1 MFKIEEWNIVGGFLA
16 GLIITWFFIPTI
28 IRIAHIKKFIDK
40 PDTRKAHTVDTPM
53 LGGIAIFAGLL
64 IAMLVFVNHN
74 SWNYLRFYAAGLFIL
89 FFVGLKDDILLI
101 EPLKKLGAQLIAVLL
116 VCVPGGL
123 SLSSLHGFMGIWTIP
138 PIPGTLLTIFVM
150 LVIINA
156 FNLID
161 GIDGLASGIG
171 IIASVTFGILFLF
184 AGDMTYTILS
194 FTLAGTLIAYFRF
207 NISKGDNKIFMGDT
221 GSLLIGLIMAIL
233 AVRFNEFHANLAWG
247 ERFVSAPAISIGILI
262 VPLFD
267 TLRIF
272 AVRVL
277 RGKSPFQA
285 DRNHVHHR
293 MLMLGLS
300 HLQSTGIILGINL
313 LFIAFVLL
321 ADPWGIGTLM
331 LIITPIAGLLS
342 VVPLILFNMRNRE
355 HSHQESISEPAGH

>member
-1 MFKIEEWNIVGGFLA
+1 MFKIEEWNIAGGFLA

-40 PDTRKAHTVDTPM
+40 PDTRKAHTVETPM

-74 SWNYLRFYAAGLFIL
+74 SWNFLRFYAAGLFIL

-101 EPLKKLGAQLIAVLL
+101 DPLKKLGAQLIAVLL
-116 VCVPGGL
+116 VCLPGGL
-123 SLSSLHGFMGIWTIP
+123 HLSSLHGFLGIWTIAP
-138 PIPGTLLTIFVM
+138 LPGILLTIFVM
-150 LVIINA
+150 LVIVNA

-171 IIASVTFGILFLF
+171 IIASFTFGILFWM
-184 AGDMTYTILS
+184 AGDLSYTILA

-233 AVRFNEFHANLAWG
+233 AIRFNELHANLAWG
-247 ERFVSAPAISIGILI
+247 ERLVSAPAVSIGILI

-267 TLRIF
+267 TLRVF

-293 MLMLGLS
+293 MLMIGFT
-300 HLQSTGIILGINL
+300 HLQSTLIILALNL

-321 ADPWGIGTLM
+321 ADPWGIGTL
-331 LIITPIAGLLS
+331 T
-342 VVPLILFNMRNRE
+342 LILTLA
-355 HSHQESISEPAGH
+355 AGTLSFVPYFIFHLRARKHPPVPTETKI